1 MRKVFALTL
10 MALALAVAGC
20 GGGDEETTTAAP
32 PVQGERP
39 PSKQNDSPP
48 SSAYVKRAEAAC
60 ADMVA
65 EAKRLGQAFQQRKN
79 FPSDPLQTTTQLM
92 APAIPVLATSAK
104 RLRALGDE
112 SGNPD
117 FEAYVGIY
125 DPILAL
131 LRQRIEAGEAGDRER
146 AQDLEAQLLDMVALQ
161 RQLAAA
167 AGLAEC
173 DVDFIEAFTTPG
185 R

>member
-1 MRKVFALTL
+1 MRKAFALAVV
-10 MALALAVAGC
+10 ALALAPAGC
-20 GGGDEETTTAAP
+20 GGGGEATTQATP
-32 PVQGERP
+32 TVQGEGP
-39 PSKQNDSPP
+39 PSAQTES
-48 SSAYVKRAEAAC
+48 SSESAYVKRAEAVC

-65 EAKRLGQAFQQRKN
+65 EAKRLGRALQEREE
-79 FPSDPLQTTTQLM
+79 FPSDPLKTTTQLI
-92 APAIPVLATSAK
+92 APAIPLLTASSR
-104 RLRALGDE
+104 RLRALVDE

-131 LRQRIEAGEAGDRER
+131 LRQRVEAGEAGDRER
-146 AQDLEAQLLDMVALQ
+146 ANDLETQLLDMIALQ
-161 RQLAAA
+161 RQLAIA

-173 DVDFIEAFTTPG
+173 DVDFIEAFATPG